1 MNVPGFTAE
10 ASVYNT
16 TGSYYSNGQSAD
28 SHAGTVVPAIPFCGN
43 CDEILDR
50 CAENGFRPRAVC
62 WACLTGHCFSGV
74 EKPPQ
79 LLDPFGH
86 RAGGFLL

>member
-1 MNVPGFTAE
+1 MTKNRTAGFTAE
-10 ASVYNT
+10 SSLSLKSRSDNR
-16 TGSYYSNGQSAD
+16 SQSP
-28 SHAGTVVPAIPFCGN
+28 SQAGTVVPAIPFCGN

-74 EKPPQ
+74 ERPPQ
-79 LLDPFGH
+79 LVDPFGH
-86 RAGGFLL
+86 RPGGF

>member
-1 MNVPGFTAE
+1 MTLPGFTAE
-10 ASVYNT
+10 AALYTTDSQFSFSASSARLAANT
-16 TGSYYSNGQSAD
+16 VT
-28 SHAGTVVPAIPFCGN
+28 PAIPFCGN

-50 CAENGFRPRAVC
+50 CEQTGFRPRAVC
-62 WACLTGHCFSGV
+62 LACLTGNCFSGV

-86 RAGGFLL
+86 RPGGFF